1 MSYDGSFGVQHVTR
15 TIPMMDAYEF
25 VKLQNEMY
33 PTVVAGSYL
42 MNYEGK
48 QWTLDDYKN
57 IPQYNWQD
65 EIFKTAWQQNHTVR
79 LAGGT
84 EGVRYNAS
92 LSYFDQDGTLIETG
106 YKRMQGRMNTVV
118 RRGKLNMSLTT
129 NYSRSIQT
137 GSTPSS
143 TSYSG
148 MNNLFYS
155 VWGYRPVTSP
165 TLRSAS

>member
-1 MSYDGSFGVQHVTR
+1 
-15 TIPMMDAYEF
+15 MDAYEF

-33 PTVVAGSYL
+33 PTVVALIPDELRRQAMDTGR
-42 MNYEGK
+42 
-48 QWTLDDYKN
+48 YKD

-129 NYSRSIQT
+129 Q
-137 GSTPSS
+137 
-143 TSYSG
+143 
-148 MNNLFYS
+148 LF
-155 VWGYRPVTSP
+155 
-165 TLRSAS
+165 TLYPDR